1 MLALLESKVG
11 EGLARKAT
19 EKNVVVCHMVE
30 GSVVKDVSVAYDG
43 VVARGEV
50 AGILL
55 NDGAVMIKGEGDE
68 NAEGKQGGSEASD
81 AAEGVNGGEARRQRW
96 RGAYCD
102 PDIRWSDVEEA
113 DARG

>member
-1 MLALLESKVG
+1 MLALLESQVG

-19 EKNVVVCHMVE
+19 EKNVVACHMVE

-55 NDGAVMIKGEGDE
+55 NYGVVVIKGKGDG

-81 AAEGVNGGEARRQRW
+81 ATEGVNCGEARRQRW
-96 RGAYCD
+96 RRTDCD
-102 PDIRWSDVEEA
+102 PDVRWSDVEETNA
-113 DARG
+113 GG